1 MWLRVSSQ
9 VYVAIQAFAGVLDG
23 KLAII
28 FRLLEIARV
37 PSFSLRINSGS
48 VHVNPHI
55 NKTEPCVHQKF
66 DWRKLGF
73 ALKVRV
79 EREVELP
86 V

>member
-1 MWLRVSSQ
+1 MWQ
-9 VYVAIQAFAGVLDG
+9 
-23 KLAII
+23 
-28 FRLLEIARV
+28 FRLLPAFWTGNWLL
-37 PSFSLRINSGS
+37 SFVCLRLLEFPPFLYESIP
-48 VHVNPHI
+48 VACMRIYII
-55 NKTEPCVHQKF
+55 NKIEPCVHQKF